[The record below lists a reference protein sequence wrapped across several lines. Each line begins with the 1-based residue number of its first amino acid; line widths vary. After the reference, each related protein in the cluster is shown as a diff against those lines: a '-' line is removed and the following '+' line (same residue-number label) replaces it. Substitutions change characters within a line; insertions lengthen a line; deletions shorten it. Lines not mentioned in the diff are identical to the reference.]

1 MHSFFLSFSLLA
13 LLLCPEAAL
22 SKDEPKLSRAAQ
34 QALYNAQQA
43 LEKEQ
48 LPQAVSGLRE
58 YMKKATAG
66 SEQVPK
72 VAYLMLGN
80 TLYNLGKIQEAV
92 PVFADGVSAFPGD
105 ASLRLNLAVA
115 RYDAEQLSTAALDF
129 RKAFDLYKAEG
140 DTRPKLLHHAA
151 VSHYQA
157 EKLKAAKK
165 DMQDL
170 WALKPAKVEKAWTD
184 LWIQVLCAL
193 EEWPQAEKAVAQHL
207 RNNKDDAAFWKLLA
221 QIRANRS
228 RYEQA
233 ISAFEVAHALKP
245 LSASEMHVLADLYFY
260 LDAPL
265 SGIRVLQEIEGHRL
279 SFKELDN
286 LAQSYERALQWDK
299 AVEFARKALE
309 AEPTTARVLALG
321 RILSGA
327 GRHEEVVAL
336 CRERV
341 RNDAANGEM
350 LILAGLSA
358 HELKQIGAAK
368 SFFRRALQDHDIKQ
382 QAVAWLNVLQELETA
397 RREAQVAELE
407 APSAGL
413 EADIKK

>member
-1 MHSFFLSFSLLA
+1 MKLYIATTCLIMLLFFPLA
-13 LLLCPEAAL
+13 AFAE
-22 SKDEPKLSRAAQ
+22 DEPKLSRAAQ

-48 LPQAVSGLRE
+48 LPQAVAGLRE
-58 YMKKATAG
+58 YMSKAAADG
-66 SEQVPK
+66 EQVPE

-80 TLYNLGKIQEAV
+80 TLYNMGKIKDAV
-92 PVFADGVSAFPGD
+92 RVFVDGVSAFSND

-115 RYDAEQLSTAALDF
+115 RYDAEDLATAALDF
-129 RKAFDLYKAEG
+129 RKAFALYKAEG
-140 DTRPKLLHHAA
+140 DVRPKLLHHAA

-170 WALKPAKVEKAWTD
+170 WALKPVKVEKAWTD

-193 EEWPQAEKAVAQHL
+193 EDWPQAEKAVMQYL
-207 RNNKDDAAFWKLLA
+207 RKNKSDAAFWKLLA

-245 LSASEMHVLADLYFY
+245 LGASELHVLADLYFY

-265 SGIRVLQEIEGHRL
+265 SGIRVLQEIEGHKM
-279 SFKELDN
+279 SVKELDD
-286 LAQSYERALQWDK
+286 LARSYERALMWDK

-309 AEPTTARVLALG
+309 AEPTSARVLALG
-321 RILSGA
+321 RIFSEA
-327 GRHEEVVAL
+327 GRHEELIAL
-336 CRERV
+336 CRDRV
-341 RNDAANGEM
+341 RKDAANGEM
-350 LILAGLSA
+350 LVLAGLSA
-358 HELKQIGAAK
+358 HEMRQTQTAK
-368 SFFRRALQDHDIKQ
+368 AFFRRALQDKSSEQ
-382 QAVAWLNVLQELETA
+382 QAMAWLNVLQELETA

-407 APSAGL
+407 APSAEG
-413 EADIKK
+413 EADSEK